1 MLELEILELLVECFV
16 LADFAHVVFLFKDAH
31 ATCDAWREVAA
42 ALLATDIKFIDDV
55 VALWTIKLLLLLV
68 VGWIS

>member
-1 MLELEILELLVECFV
+1 MFELEILELLVECFV

-42 ALLATDIKFIDDV
+42 TLLATDI
-55 VALWTIKLLLLLV
+55 TIKIKNHRLEML
-68 VGWIS
+68 IQYNI

>member
-42 ALLATDIKFIDDV
+42 ALLATDI
-55 VALWTIKLLLLLV
+55 TIKIKKHRLEV
-68 VGWIS
+68 FIKYNV